1 MFVKNAEGK
10 RIPDPDRGGYLPDE
24 GRDVPE
30 TLYWIRRVNEGD
42 VIVVTETAEL
52 KEKKGGK

>member
-1 MFVKNAEGK
+1 MFVKNADGK
-10 RIPDPDRGGYLPDE
+10 RIPDPERGGYLPDE
-24 GRDVPE
+24 GREVPE

-42 VIVVTETAEL
+42 VVVVTDSIEI

>member
-24 GRDVPE
+24 GREVPE

-42 VIVVTETAEL
+42 VVVTDPAEG